1 MEGQGL
7 QGTCLPWLRR
17 NLRGS
22 IRFVANPSL
31 IPFISLALGRLRGL
45 PSALGQR
52 FLQFCH
58 SKCFL
63 RLAVVLVWVLLMGSN
78 PVFASGSTDTGV
90 AGRLTTL
97 EKSLFSVSY
106 VQDPPETRVSRL
118 ENVVY
123 GEMKT
128 STPIEQRIS
137 ALEQTITAA
146 PQPLPD
152 SVFDE
157 SVQSS
162 AIPPAQASAPDTAVS
177 PPGED
182 YYPAVTQMET
192 QVLGQRYPQEDLSV
206 RVTRLEQKV
215 FGQTNPS
222 APLIERVDRLAARVK
237 PQMPIARSPYA
248 QDDTLSQD
256 DNTAASATPA
266 PDWMRTGPTGASSPA
281 NGQTAESTSAQ
292 APPQDF
298 YTSLSA
304 TENKLL
310 HTTYA
315 SEPAESR
322 LARLETQVFHQ
333 PADNSIPPQERLNRV
348 IAVAD
353 GGGNHVET
361 VGMSRVKRYLP
372 LVLML
377 LPLLL

>member
-7 QGTCLPWLRR
+7 QGACRSWSRP

-22 IRFVANPSL
+22 IGFVANPLL
-31 IPFISLALGRLRGL
+31 IPFISLASGWLRGRSNAFGLHFTQFKPPKYFL
-45 PSALGQR
+45 P
-52 FLQFCH
+52 
-58 SKCFL
+58 
-63 RLAVVLVWVLLMGSN
+63 LAMVLVVALLMFNG
-78 PVFASGSTDTGV
+78 PAFASGSTDTGV

-106 VQDPPETRVSRL
+106 VQDTPETRVSRL

-128 STPIEQRIS
+128 STPLEQRIN

-157 SVQSS
+157 SVQG
-162 AIPPAQASAPDTAVS
+162 APPPAQTSAPDTAVS

-192 QVLGQRYPQEDLSV
+192 QVLGQRYQQEDLLV

-248 QDDTLSQD
+248 QDDTLSQN

-266 PDWMRTGPTGASSPA
+266 PDWMRTGPTGAGSSA
-281 NGQTAESTSAQ
+281 NGQTSESSTAQ

-333 PADNSIPPQERLNRV
+333 PADSSIPPQERLNRV